1 MIRVFYHNDEQFTFM
16 QQREKGNRRKY
27 PISASLSVSNFI
39 KIHIFV
45 TDRAGTEKKQNKSRK
60 VQKFLSQAI

>member
-1 MIRVFYHNDEQFTFM
+1 MK
-16 QQREKGNRRKY
+16 QREEGNRRKY

-45 TDRAGTEKKQNKSRK
+45 TDSDRKGKNNEAAKFKSFFHEQFKSFDR
-60 VQKFLSQAI
+60 

>member
-1 MIRVFYHNDEQFTFM
+1 M
-16 QQREKGNRRKY
+16 QQREEGNRRKY

-45 TDRAGTEKKQNKSRK
+45 TDSDRKGEKNNESSE
-60 VQKFLSQAI
+60 VQKFLSREI